1 MGSIINEVGDCQRCA
16 GDPDATTTHARLL
29 VRRNQRDYMYPVIRA
44 RAVRNIHETRMR
56 VNSIFVTAFPL
67 TELGSSLTHS
77 LTLTHKSSQV

>member
-1 MGSIINEVGDCQRCA
+1 MGSIINKVGDCQRCA

-29 VRRNQRDYMYPVIRA
+29 VRRNQRDYPVIRA

-56 VNSIFVTAFPL
+56 VDSIFVTAFPL

-77 LTLTHKSSQV
+77 LTH